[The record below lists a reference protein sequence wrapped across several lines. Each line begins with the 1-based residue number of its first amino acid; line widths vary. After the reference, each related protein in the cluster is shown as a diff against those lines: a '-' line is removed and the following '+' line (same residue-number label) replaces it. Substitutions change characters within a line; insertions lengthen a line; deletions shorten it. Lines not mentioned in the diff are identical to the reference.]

1 MKKFHFLFLSIVF
14 LLSACVNDAS
24 ISNTVEKKQI
34 KEQLPAWVF
43 APFVK
48 GYTTVVGVAPPQQ
61 DNNKRLQL
69 LAAELDA
76 QAELS
81 KQAVSFIDDSTQITE
96 HLRNGIFHS
105 NIETNTKEIS
115 IQNLDL
121 GKAKILK
128 QWVSKDKTLYILYGL
143 PSLK

>member
-1 MKKFHFLFLSIVF
+1 M
-14 LLSACVNDAS
+14 
-24 ISNTVEKKQI
+24 

-43 APFVK
+43 VPFVK

-61 DNNKRLQL
+61 DNNKRLQM

-81 KQAVSFIDDSTQITE
+81 KQAVSFIDDSTLITE
-96 HLRNGIFHS
+96 QLRNGHFHAD
-105 NIETNTKEIS
+105 IETNTKEIS

-128 QWVSKDKTLYILYGL
+128 QWVSKDNTLYILYGL
-143 PSLK
+143 PSPK